1 MNETP
6 EQEAN
11 KEPSQ
16 EKHEEVTHSL
26 KQKIIN
32 GLLVVTL
39 LLVFASVIGMLVL
52 DGVAQ
57 SIIQKKGSEGL
68 GVNLTMQSA
77 HVGFFGDDSTMKG
90 IAVENPEPFFSDE
103 APTILTVK
111 DAEIQFSIL
120 SLLEGEVVIP
130 SVTVSGVSL
139 TLQEK
144 DGKTNIDAIINHIK
158 QDETPEGI
166 HPEPKFNIETM
177 TIKNIEVQASGS
189 FTIFKDRLV
198 DANIDEITLHNIG
211 TDGDAEVATEAITS
225 AVTHAI
231 FQHLSQHPVEGFS
244 RLAFSNVTN
253 AIDSLPVFHQ
263 LGIGSAVQGVTD
275 SIGKGVDGILNIF
288 GEHNDKSEE

>member
-1 MNETP
+1 MNKRL
-6 EQEAN
+6 EQEVN
-11 KEPSQ
+11 DEGS
-16 EKHEEVTHSL
+16 EEVKLSL
-26 KQKIIN
+26 KQKVVN
-32 GLLVVTL
+32 GLLVLVL

-68 GVNLTMQSA
+68 GVNLTMQIA

-90 IAVENPEPFFSDE
+90 IAVENPEPFLSDE
-103 APTILTVK
+103 APTILTVE
-111 DAEIQFSIL
+111 DAEIQFSVL

-130 SVTVSGVSL
+130 SVIVSGVSL

-158 QDETPEGI
+158 QDETPEGS
-166 HPEPKFNIETM
+166 HPEPKFNIETI
-177 TIKNIEVQASGS
+177 TIKNIEVHASGS
-189 FTIFKDRLV
+189 FTIFKDRVV
-198 DANIDEITLHNIG
+198 DAHIDEITLHNIG

-231 FQHLSQHPVEGFS
+231 SQHLSQHPVEGFS

-288 GEHNDKSEE
+288 GEHHDKPEE

>member
-1 MNETP
+1 MNEPT

-11 KEPSQ
+11 QEPSQ
-16 EKHEEVTHSL
+16 EEQQVVKHSL

-32 GLLVVTL
+32 GLLVFVL

-68 GVNLTMQSA
+68 GVKLTLQSA

-90 IAVENPEPFFSDE
+90 LAIENPEPFHSDE
-103 APTILTVK
+103 SPTILTV
-111 DAEIQFSIL
+111 DDVAIQFSVL

-130 SVTVSGVSL
+130 SVSASGVSL

-144 DGKTNIDAIINHIK
+144 DGMTNIDAIINHIK
-158 QDETPEGI
+158 QDETPEGS
-166 HPEPKFNIETM
+166 HPEPTFNIEM
-177 TIKNIEVQASGS
+177 LTIKNIEVNASGS
-189 FTIFKDRLV
+189 FTIFKDRVV
-198 DANIDEITLHNIG
+198 DAHIDEITLHNIG

-231 FQHLSQHPVEGFS
+231 MQHLSEHPVEGFS
-244 RLAFSNVTN
+244 RIAFSNVTN

-263 LGIGSAVQGVTD
+263 LGIGSAVQDVTD
-275 SIGKGVDGILNIF
+275 TLGKGVDGILNIF
-288 GEHNDKSEE
+288 DDHHDKPKE